1 MIETDLYSNGGQYF
15 IILGFAF
22 VILAFA
28 GAITWGTHGK
38 KVRGRAIG
46 IPILVVGI
54 LGLVFSIVGGVTTHD
69 TEYSKVVQDLRH
81 AGYPDPISITP
92 NKTFT
97 TGERWCAL
105 KPIDGDQPS
114 FFKIVCEASK

>member
-15 IILGFAF
+15 IILAFVF
-22 VILAFA
+22 VILAVVGA
-28 GAITWGTHGK
+28 GTWGTHGK

-54 LGLVFSIVGGVTTHD
+54 LGLAFSIVGGVTTHD

-81 AGYPDPISITP
+81 AGYTDPISIT

-105 KPIDGDQPS
+105 KPIDADQPTV
-114 FFKIVCEASK
+114 FKIVCEAGK